1 MKTSQKK
8 LQYDKEYAK
17 NNSDKLKEYQKTY
30 YEEKI
35 KNDSEKLKERAEY
48 EKKYTLN
55 NSDKLKEYRKAY
67 HQANKDKR
75 KAYNEAN
82 KDKHN
87 ARFQERK
94 QTDPL
99 FKLKTNIRQLIR
111 STIQAKGHKKS
122 TKSEAILGCTFE
134 QFKEHLES
142 QFEPWMTWDNYGNP
156 KDGIFAPNKTWDIDH
171 IIPVTT
177 ALTESDIVNLNHYT
191 NLKPLC
197 SYHNRWVKGANI

>member
-1 MKTSQKK
+1 
-8 LQYDKEYAK
+8 
-17 NNSDKLKEYQKTY
+17 
-30 YEEKI
+30 
-35 KNDSEKLKERAEY
+35 
-48 EKKYTLN
+48 
-55 NSDKLKEYRKAY
+55 
-67 HQANKDKR
+67 
-75 KAYNEAN
+75 
-82 KDKHN
+82 
-87 ARFQERK
+87 
-94 QTDPL
+94 L